1 MKSPKEVWSRAV
13 ELVSE
18 MTLQERA
25 SLMSGSS
32 FWHLQPLERLELDA
46 VMVADGP
53 HGLRKADMAVDQ
65 AGLNA
70 SVPATCFP
78 TAVTLASSWDIDLLQ
93 EVGAAI
99 GRECQ
104 AEDVA
109 VLLGPGVNI
118 KRNPL
123 CGRNFEYYSEDPFL
137 SGKLAAKFIQGVP
150 PTTKNRAVWLSTLWL
165 IAAPCL
171 SFICRPLKLQSKKRS
186 PGPLCA
192 LITS

>member
-1 MKSPKEVWSRAV
+1 MKSPKEVWSQAV
-13 ELVSE
+13 ELVSK

-32 FWHLQPLERLELDA
+32 FWHLQPIERLGLDA
-46 VMVADGP
+46 IMVADGP

-99 GRECQ
+99 GT
-104 AEDVA
+104 AEATSVFLCFFFFHDELGSILFGQST
-109 VLLGPGVNI
+109 LLG
-118 KRNPL
+118 
-123 CGRNFEYYSEDPFL
+123 CGRGEVDAGSEVGL
-137 SGKLAAKFIQGVP
+137 CTNTKSGPLAFSAS
-150 PTTKNRAVWLSTLWL
+150 A
-165 IAAPCL
+165 CL
-171 SFICRPLKLQSKKRS
+171 SSNS
-186 PGPLCA
+186 
-192 LITS
+192 

>member
-1 MKSPKEVWSRAV
+1 MKSPKEVWSQAV
-13 ELVSE
+13 ELVSK

-32 FWHLQPLERLELDA
+32 FWHLQPIERLGLDA
-46 VMVADGP
+46 IMVADGP

-137 SGKLAAKFIQGVP
+137 SGKLAAKFIQGVQ
-150 PTTKNRAVWLSTLWL
+150 STGIGTSLKHFADL
-165 IAAPCL
+165 L
-171 SFICRPLKLQSKKRS
+171 HDRPLFIAFGIL
-186 PGPLCA
+186 
-192 LITS
+192 